1 MFPWVHSLLAI
12 HDKKDISHRAGALSG
27 MIYSFTVIDE
37 RFTLIDTLQNI

>member
-1 MFPWVHSLLAI
+1 MFPWVRSLLAI
-12 HDKKDISHRAGALSG
+12 HDKKDISHSVGALSG